1 MANIGYA
8 RVSSIGQSLEVQ
20 VAKLQDCDKIFLEKI
35 SSSSRQH
42 QLEVCLG
49 YIREGDTLV
58 VSRLDRLAR
67 STLHLCEIAK
77 LLEEKQVDLM
87 VLDQEIN
94 TSTPTGRLLFHVLSA
109 ISEFETELRA
119 ERQRDGI
126 QKAKQKGVQFGR
138 KQKLDDIEISSLKR
152 YREKGHTIGM
162 LMQAY
167 NLSKSSVYRYL
178 KDGDPE

>member
-20 VAKLQDCDKIFLEKI
+20 IEKLQDCDKIFLEKI

-67 STLHLCEIAK
+67 STLHPCQIAK
-77 LLEEKQVDLM
+77 LLEEKHVDLV

-94 TSTPTGRLLFHVLSA
+94 TTTPTGRLLFHVLSA

-126 QKAKQKGVQFGR
+126 EKAKGKGVQFGR
-138 KQKLDDIEISSLKR
+138 KAKLNEFEISALKEAR
-152 YREKGHTIGM
+152 GEGITIKK
-162 LMQAY
+162 LMAAY
-167 NLSKSSVYRYL
+167 NISKSSVYRYL